1 MQTGQ
6 IRSIVYRELFQFF
19 TSRRADGRPG
29 VASARDL
36 PRPLSRSL
44 VHLYALIRKR
54 TIALVDTDLA
64 DQIAS
69 ALSQWSA
76 ELWVELDRSAET
88 DDSAEWSG
96 DAPFDG
102 RLASVRRLWPEHELK
117 WTLIEERH
125 RSARGDAGR
134 GAIAHELERSVTALN
149 KTRRERSQE
158 RALRLVATPLA
169 DHLNEV
175 IPRLAAAQEAC
186 RRNFLRACS
195 WDLFDDSWSTPDW
208 SVFDRARDV
217 LERDPGLAA
226 LSQMISRGAA
236 GDEPRLVWR
245 TIRTPELIHRDVD
258 VGLGDV
264 LGVNGRGDLRS
275 ALGSELA
282 LLAWPETEDLFA
294 RKLAERE
301 IMSLEYRR
309 TRTQTIERER
319 WARVQL
325 PAPVRPGPLIVCL
338 DTSGSMQG
346 LPERIARAIS
356 LGLVREAIGN
366 RRDLRLLAIQRGL
379 KEVHVPGVERTS
391 VSYHS
396 ADTVV
401 GEAPSRVDESVL
413 RELQTF
419 LSAPMGGGSD
429 ISPTLGTALG
439 HLPRGE
445 DEVADVVMVSDIRF
459 PKIGPSHLRTMYEL
473 QQRGLARF
481 HALTIN
487 ALPIED
493 PLNLFDYRWHYNTS
507 PRPDLVGAP
516 SDDENSPIGL
526 DFHAFRGA

>member
-19 TSRRADGRPG
+19 TSQRADGRPG

-44 VHLYALIRKR
+44 VHLYSLIRKR

-69 ALSQWSA
+69 ALSQWFA
-76 ELWVELDRSAET
+76 ELWAELDRSTET
-88 DDSAEWSG
+88 GDSAKWSG
-96 DAPFDG
+96 DVPFDV
-102 RLASVRRLWPEHELK
+102 RLASARTQWPEQESR
-117 WTLIEERH
+117 WARIGARR

-134 GAIAHELERSVTALN
+134 SAIAHELEEAVRTLN
-149 KTRRERSQE
+149 EMRRERGRE

-186 RRNFLRACS
+186 RRSFLRSCS

-208 SVFDRARDV
+208 SVFDRARVV
-217 LERDPGLAA
+217 LESAPGLAA
-226 LSQMISRGAA
+226 LSQMIARGAA
-236 GDEPRLVWR
+236 QDEPRTVWR
-245 TIRTPELIHRDVD
+245 TVRTIETVPTKVD
-258 VGLGDV
+258 IGIGDV

-294 RKLAERE
+294 RKLAERD
-301 IMSLEYRR
+301 IMSLEHRR
-309 TRTQTIERER
+309 TRTKTTEEER
-319 WARVQL
+319 WERVQL

-346 LPERIARAIS
+346 PPERVARAIS
-356 LGLVREAIGN
+356 LGLVREAIKN
-366 RRDLRLLAIQRGL
+366 RRDLRLLAIQHGL
-379 KEVHVPGVERTS
+379 KEVHVPGAHGDS
-391 VSYHS
+391 AAYHS

-413 RELQTF
+413 RELQAF

-439 HLPRGE
+439 HLPRDE
-445 DEVADVVMVSDIRF
+445 NEVADVLMVSDIRF
-459 PKIGPSHLRTMYEL
+459 PKIGPAHLRTMYEL

-507 PRPDLVGAP
+507 PRPDLAGAP
-516 SDDENSPIGL
+516 SGDENPPIGL